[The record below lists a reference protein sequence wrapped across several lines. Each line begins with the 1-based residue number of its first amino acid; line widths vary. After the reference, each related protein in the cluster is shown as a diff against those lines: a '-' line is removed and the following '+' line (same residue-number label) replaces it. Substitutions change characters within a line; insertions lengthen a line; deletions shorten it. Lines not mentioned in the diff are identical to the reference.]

1 MYAPCLKVHLTGVN
15 PNPDRLREKLR
26 GAIALEQAL
35 GWVREGDHR
44 DGPHIHILDLL
55 PVRCWW
61 LSYKV
66 NVAGLTVCS

>member
-1 MYAPCLKVHLTGVN
+1 VN
-15 PNPDRLREKLR
+15 PNPDRVREKLK

-44 DGPHIHILDLL
+44 DGPHMHILDLL
-55 PVRCWW
+55 PVRC
-61 LSYKV
+61 LCHKV